1 MTEIKDKNL
10 AERCDWSFPVP
21 IAYGPGR
28 LGDLGSRVAE
38 MGVSNPLIVTDRGS
52 AGLPFIGELQRTL
65 AEADI
70 HSRVFSDVAPNPL
83 DSDIQVARR
92 MFREGEHD
100 AVIAIGGGSGMDAG
114 KATAL
119 TAHNDV
125 DIWQFDFDR
134 EAPTLAD
141 DHEFPP
147 LICIPTTAGTGAE
160 TESTAMITHTERG
173 MKLCVWHADLK
184 PSLTL
189 LDPMITVGLPANLT
203 AWTGIDAMVHAIEA
217 YTSKIKKNP
226 VSDMLAR
233 QALTLLSANQRRVLS
248 HPDDVVAREAMLLG
262 ATLAGQAFANAPVAA
277 VHALAYPLGGH
288 YHMPHGLSNALMLPA
303 VLRFNAPAAEALYLE
318 LAPLLP
324 EPVAPGL
331 EGFVSWFEDLI
342 ADAALP
348 TTLSAAEVP
357 ESDLPML
364 AADAMQQQRL
374 LVNNP
379 VEVDEAAALALYTA
393 AWSGSA

>member
-1 MTEIKDKNL
+1 MTEINDENL
-10 AERCDWSFPVP
+10 TQNCDWSFPVP

-28 LGDLGSRVAE
+28 LAELGRRVGE

-52 AGLPFIGELQRTL
+52 AGLPFIGELQRILT
-65 AEADI
+65 AADI
-70 HSRVFSDVAPNPL
+70 QSQVFADVAPNPL
-83 DSDIQVARR
+83 DSDIQVARQ
-92 MFREGEHD
+92 MFREGAHD

-141 DHEFPP
+141 EHEFPP

-160 TESTAMITHTERG
+160 TESTAMVTHTERG

-217 YTSKIKKNP
+217 YCVPDLHPMCDGIA
-226 VSDMLAR
+226 LE
-233 QALTLLSANQRRVLS
+233 ALTLIGQWLPKAVAEPDNLSAR
-248 HPDDVVAREAMLLG
+248 G
-262 ATLAGQAFANAPVAA
+262 
-277 VHALAYPLGGH
+277 
-288 YHMPHGLSNALMLPA
+288 
-303 VLRFNAPAAEALYLE
+303 
-318 LAPLLP
+318 
-324 EPVAPGL
+324 
-331 EGFVSWFEDLI
+331 
-342 ADAALP
+342 
-348 TTLSAAEVP
+348 
-357 ESDLPML
+357 
-364 AADAMQQQRL
+364 AMQIGCL
-374 LVNNP
+374 
-379 VEVDEAAALALYTA
+379 LYT
-393 AWSGSA
+393 SPSPRD

>member
-1 MTEIKDKNL
+1 MTELKYKNL
-10 AERCDWSFPVP
+10 DEICDWSFPVP

-28 LGDLGSRVAE
+28 LGQLGRRVAE
-38 MGVSNPLIVTDRGS
+38 MDVSNPLIVTDRGS
-52 AGLPFIGELQRTL
+52 AGLPFIEELQRTL

-70 HSRVFSDVAPNPL
+70 QSRVFSDVAPNPL
-83 DSDIQVARR
+83 DSDILVARR
-92 MFREGEHD
+92 MFREGAHD

-141 DHEFPP
+141 EHEFPP

-217 YTSKIKKNP
+217 YCVPDLHPMCDGIALEA
-226 VSDMLAR
+226 LALIG
-233 QALTLLSANQRRVLS
+233 QWLPTAVAEPGDISARGGMQI
-248 HPDDVVAREAMLLG
+248 G
-262 ATLAGQAFANAPVAA
+262 ACLAGVSFLKGLGM
-277 VHALAYPLGGH
+277 VHAIS
-288 YHMPHGLSNALMLPA
+288 HMVGAEYDTHHGLTNAIVLPA
-303 VLRFNAPAAEALYLE
+303 VLRFNAPAIVDKVPAMSRALGLTTTDFDSFETAIRELLDQLNIPRSLSEIGVPADGAKSLAEKAYL
-318 LAPLLP
+318 
-324 EPVAPGL
+324 
-331 EGFVSWFEDLI
+331 
-342 ADAALP
+342 DAA
-348 TTLSAAEVP
+348 AATNP
-357 ESDLPML
+357 RP
-364 AADAMQQQRL
+364 AD
-374 LVNNP
+374 
-379 VEVDEAAALALYTA
+379 VETIEQLILEAIVT
-393 AWSGSA
+393 GRE